1 MVEYF
6 KTLSGRLNVYFL
18 RHGESEGNNARIIQG
33 RHDLPL
39 SERGLQQAEAI
50 ADWLEDKHIEVVL
63 SSPLKRATQTAE
75 VVGQVLGLKDV
86 HLHEGLNEL
95 DTGIFTGLTV
105 PQIQKRFPEAWRSFQ
120 RSSWEGVPEA
130 ERISDLY
137 NRAEDLW
144 RDLGRLFAAGQSNL
158 LCVTHSG
165 ILQWIIKATMAQR
178 SWMPLVPMANCSIS
192 QFSLDNQVEADR
204 PRYYF
209 EWTHLNYQPV
219 AGNEVNGN
227 LFLDRSMG
235 IEGKNQ

>member
-50 ADWLEDKHIEVVL
+50 ADWLEDKPIEVVL
-63 SSPLKRATQTAE
+63 SSPLKRAIQTAQAI
-75 VVGQVLGLKDV
+75 GQVLGLKDV
-86 HLHEGLNEL
+86 QLHEGLNEA

-105 PQIQKRFPEAWRSFQ
+105 DQVQKRFPEAWRSFQ
-120 RSSWEGVPEA
+120 SSSWEGVPEA
-130 ERISDLY
+130 ERSADLV
-137 NRAEDLW
+137 NRTEGLW
-144 RDLGRLFAAGQSNL
+144 RDLGRLCTEGKRNL

-165 ILQWIIKATMAQR
+165 ILQWIVKATFSQR

-192 QFSLDNQVEADR
+192 QFSLDNHVDTER

-209 EWTHLNYQPV
+209 EWTHLNYRP
-219 AGNEVNGN
+219 AGDDEFDGN
-227 LFLDRSMG
+227 LFLDRSTG
-235 IEGKNQ
+235 IEGGNQ

>member
-39 SERGLQQAEAI
+39 SERGLQQAESI
-50 ADWLEDKHIEVVL
+50 ADWLADKHIEVVL

-75 VVGQVLGLKDV
+75 VVGRVLGLKDV
-86 HLHEGLNEL
+86 HLHDGLNEL

-105 PQIQKRFPEAWRSFQ
+105 PQIEKRFPEAWRSFQ

-130 ERISDLY
+130 ERISELC

-165 ILQWIIKATMAQR
+165 ILQWIVKVTMAQR

-192 QFSLDNQVEADR
+192 QFSLDNQVEAER

-219 AGNEVNGN
+219 AGKEVNGN
-227 LFLDRSMG
+227 LFLDRSTG
-235 IEGKNQ
+235 IEGGNQ